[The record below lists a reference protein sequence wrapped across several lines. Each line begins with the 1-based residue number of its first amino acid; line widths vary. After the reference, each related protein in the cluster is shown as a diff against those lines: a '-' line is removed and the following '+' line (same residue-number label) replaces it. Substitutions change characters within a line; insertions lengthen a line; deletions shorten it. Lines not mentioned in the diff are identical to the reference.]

1 MRNKGTNRRLEAFDD
16 EKRMQRFYAI
26 LLEADLACLSD
37 ILEKRRKH

>member
-1 MRNKGTNRRLEAFDD
+1 MKSRGIVRRLEAFDD

-37 ILEKRRKH
+37 ILEKRRKR